1 MFDLLNW
8 LLLLFQVVPV
18 IVTIA
23 SIITALTPTPRDDAW
38 VGKAYRALEW
48 CAIVVG
54 KTKELAPETDKK
66 ESK

>member
-8 LLLLFQVVPV
+8 LLLLVQVVPV

-23 SIITALTPTPRDDAW
+23 STITALTPTPRDDAW

-66 ESK
+66 ESI